1 MRTVSAVVVDVV
13 VVKEEGWN
21 WLAVKFEVAKFLP
34 LVAVGGNGVVVV
46 VVVVVAAV
54 AAADGARGTDQSGF
68 EYTCNLIILYSD

>member
-46 VVVVVAAV
+46 VVVVAAV

-68 EYTCNLIILYSD
+68 ECTCNLIINII

>member
-46 VVVVVAAV
+46 VVVVAV

-68 EYTCNLIILYSD
+68 ECTCNLIINII

>member
-46 VVVVVAAV
+46 VVVVAV

-68 EYTCNLIILYSD
+68 ECTCNLIIL

>member
-46 VVVVVAAV
+46 VVVAAV

-68 EYTCNLIILYSD
+68 ECTCNLIINII